1 MFYSSLNSDE
11 KLPSVYADVRGKLVV
26 DWIKEQTAG
35 ATFCR
40 RSDQVK
46 EVEGGKMWFIVLTF
60 FIYFLSSLLI
70 FALQVV

>member
-46 EVEGGKMWFIVLTF
+46 EVKGGKMYVVDLN
-60 FIYFLSSLLI
+60 LLI
-70 FALQVV
+70 

>member
-40 RSDQVK
+40 RSDQVM
-46 EVEGGKMWFIVLTF
+46 EVKGGKMW
-60 FIYFLSSLLI
+60 
-70 FALQVV
+70 